1 MVNSK
6 VLAAAERNIRQNVF
20 RGQNSKEIWGG
31 IPTVLLFGDDYQLW
45 PVIEEGAIQ
54 GYFKMTSTYPLF
66 PSTKSS
72 DTQLLCQRGTYLFT
86 QIMTETVFFLKKLQ
100 SEIQKNLSVVSKT
113 PHRGTYT

>member
-86 QIMTETVFFLKKLQ
+86 RIMTETVFLPKKKLQ
-100 SEIQKNLSVVSKT
+100 SEIQKKLSIVVT
-113 PHRGTYT
+113 IVRR